1 MGSAEVWLAMVRLLL
16 TLLILW
22 QNSQESFAS
31 KENWLDMRIGKLY
44 QTYAQSN
51 TLLKEM
57 APTLLKEM
65 KHSKKAFL
73 LREKNAE
80 LQDLLFNLLNSRD
93 DENFA
98 PWGGK
103 RR

>member
-1 MGSAEVWLAMVRLLL
+1 MPFDDFFFTFGAKIQILFQILLFSL
-16 TLLILW
+16 TKAI
-22 QNSQESFAS
+22 F
-31 KENWLDMRIGKLY
+31 
-44 QTYAQSN
+44 
-51 TLLKEM
+51 LKEM

-65 KHSKKAFL
+65 KHSKKASL

-80 LQDLLFNLLNSRD
+80 LQNLLFNLLNSD